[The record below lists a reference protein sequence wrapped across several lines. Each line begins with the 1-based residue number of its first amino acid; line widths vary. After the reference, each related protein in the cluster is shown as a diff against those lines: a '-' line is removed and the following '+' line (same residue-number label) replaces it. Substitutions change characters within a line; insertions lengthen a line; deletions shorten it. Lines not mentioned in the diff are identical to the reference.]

1 MTAPAAVLWRHG
13 RTAYN
18 NELRLQGQVD
28 IPLDTVGH
36 WQARNAAFAL
46 SAECRPTRI
55 ISSDLQRARATAQY
69 LAELVD
75 LPVEFDARLRERG
88 FGQWEGLSR
97 DEIVER
103 WPEEHAAWTRGEEPT
118 RAGAETRAAVASR
131 VVAALGEHLGQL
143 NRGEM
148 LVVVSHGVAITLA
161 LTHLLDLDPD
171 TWRGLAGLDNA
182 HWSELH
188 ASASHVRPRWRLV
201 RHNVG
206 PTVPGTDWNSGPS
219 SA

>member
-1 MTAPAAVLWRHG
+1 VTAPVAVLWRHG

-28 IPLDTVGH
+28 IPLDDVGR
-36 WQARNAAFAL
+36 WQARTAAAAL
-46 SAECRPTRI
+46 SRACRPTRI
-55 ISSDLQRARATAQY
+55 VSSDLQRAIATAQY

-75 LPVEFDARLRERG
+75 LPVELDARLRERD

-97 DEIVER
+97 DEIIER

-118 RAGAETRAAVASR
+118 RAGAETRAAVTGR
-131 VVAALGEHLGQL
+131 VGAALAEHLGRL
-143 NRGEM
+143 DRGET
-148 LVVVSHGVAITLA
+148 LVVVSHGAAITLG
-161 LTHLLDLDPD
+161 LTHLLELDTED
-171 TWRGLAGLDNA
+171 WRGLAGLDNA
-182 HWSELH
+182 HWAELH
-188 ASASHVRPRWRLV
+188 ASASHARPRWRLV

-206 PTVPGTDWNSGPS
+206 PVVPGVDWNSGPS

>member
-28 IPLDTVGH
+28 IPLDDVGR
-36 WQARNAAFAL
+36 WQARTAAATL
-46 SAECRPTRI
+46 AAACHPTRI
-55 ISSDLQRARATAQY
+55 VSSDLQRARATAQY
-69 LAELVD
+69 LADLVD
-75 LPVEFDARLRERG
+75 LPVELDPRLRERS

-97 DEIVER
+97 EEIVER
-103 WPEEHAAWTRGEEPT
+103 WPDDHAAWIRGEEPA
-118 RAGAETRAAVASR
+118 RAGAETRGAVASR
-131 VVAALGEHLGQL
+131 VGPALAEHLGKL
-143 NRGEM
+143 GPGET
-148 LVVVSHGVAITLA
+148 LVVVSHGAAITLA
-161 LTHLLDLDPD
+161 LTHLLDLDPE

-188 ASASHVRPRWRLV
+188 ASASHARPRWRLV

-206 PTVPGTDWNSGPS
+206 PLVAGTDWNSGPS